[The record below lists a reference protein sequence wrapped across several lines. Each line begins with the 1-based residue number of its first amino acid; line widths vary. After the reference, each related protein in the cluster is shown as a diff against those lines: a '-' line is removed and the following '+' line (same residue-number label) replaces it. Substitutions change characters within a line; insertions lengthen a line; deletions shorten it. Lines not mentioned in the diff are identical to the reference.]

1 MPYQGYNFVL
11 LDMFNKCELYLL
23 KCYFAT
29 KHSNGIIMYVS
40 LNLHGTTID
49 KNNEILSERFLYLV
63 YEKYIYNNSKPF
75 FFSTTVIQFC

>member
-29 KHSNGIIMYVS
+29 KHSNWIIMYVS

-49 KNNEILSERFLYLV
+49 KNNEILSERFLYLL